1 MDIESFFYGVI
12 SVALLFLV
20 IASLG
25 FIHFG
30 SAGTITGM
38 VVAQSS
44 VDSVDSM
51 AGHHSG
57 GAVAD
62 NVQSGSENIPE
73 NCRPPAGQDIASWK
87 EHLGHHQETKE
98 CLKYFN

>member
-1 MDIESFFYGVI
+1 MEIKSFFYGVM
-12 SVALLFLV
+12 VVFVLLLAM
-20 IASLG
+20 ASFG
-25 FIHFG
+25 FVNFG

-38 VVAQSS
+38 AVAQSS

-62 NVQSGSENIPE
+62 NVQSGSGNIPE

-87 EHLGHHQETKE
+87 EHLGHHEDTKE